1 VDQTLASWLDAG
13 MSRAARLEEAATSA
27 EYERIRL
34 LDDSVAWAAAQRG
47 TGGPGASA
55 VPCAELRPRR
65 ISARLRLAVRD
76 RRHPDNPGRAA

>member
-1 VDQTLASWLDAG
+1 
-13 MSRAARLEEAATSA
+13 MSRAALLQELATSA

-34 LDDSVAWAAAQRG
+34 LDDSVAWAAAQRAAG
-47 TGGPGASA
+47 RPGASA

-76 RRHPDNPGRAA
+76 RRYPDHPHRAT